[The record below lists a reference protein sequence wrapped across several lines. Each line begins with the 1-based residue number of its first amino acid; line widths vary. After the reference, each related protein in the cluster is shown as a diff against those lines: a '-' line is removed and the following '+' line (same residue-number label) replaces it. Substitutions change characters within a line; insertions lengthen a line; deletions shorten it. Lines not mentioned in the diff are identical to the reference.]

1 MPSDVISTPP
11 LPASPDGSTIDA
23 GEWWP
28 TIDVNQVRDQVN
40 IGGAIPH
47 ARLVEALQ
55 QGMISAIDEL
65 ADWQAAQIA
74 AGHAD
79 LGAVPPA
86 VTVDGKPRRELLFLS
101 AVCSFAAARL
111 AERNPDLTATREGS
125 DRADQRRDMADDLR
139 REATHAIRQI
149 MGKPRTNSELI

>member
-1 MPSDVISTPP
+1 MPSDLISTPP
-11 LPASPDGSTIDA
+11 APHSPQGSAVDA
-23 GEWWP
+23 GGWWP
-28 TIDVNQVRDQVN
+28 QIDVNAARDQVN

-55 QGMISAIDEL
+55 QGAISAIDEL
-65 ADWQAAQIA
+65 AAWQEAQIA
-74 AGHAD
+74 AGHAS
-79 LGAVPPA
+79 LAEVAPA
-86 VTVDGKPRRELLFLS
+86 PVVDGKTRLELLFTS

-125 DRADQRRDMADDLR
+125 DRADQRRDMADDFR